1 MTRAVNVASSTIPS
15 WTTATR
21 PSSPVTGQ
29 MGYNTTTN
37 QIEVY
42 NSTYTNWANAG
53 TSGVTYSASYLIVAG
68 AGGGA
73 GGDGG
78 GG

>member
-1 MTRAVNVASSTIPS
+1 MTRAVNVASSIIPS

-53 TSGVTYSASYLIVAG
+53 TSGTTYSAS
-68 AGGGA
+68 
-73 GGDGG
+73 
-78 GG
+78 